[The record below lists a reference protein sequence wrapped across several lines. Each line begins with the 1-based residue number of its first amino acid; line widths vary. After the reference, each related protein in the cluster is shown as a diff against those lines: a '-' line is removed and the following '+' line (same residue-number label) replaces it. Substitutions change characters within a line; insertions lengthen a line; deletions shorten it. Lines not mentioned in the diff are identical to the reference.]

1 MENYITEIV
10 APSLTDVSYGKS
22 IDQQF
27 ENINENFRKVG
38 NHDFIKGQPGDSI
51 EIENVK
57 IFNYDNTGE
66 LSEIELLGSNL
77 YNALKNAVEEFA
89 KSESSVIDNPL
100 CSVGEFNWD
109 DAIMKS
115 DFNIPIVVYKNSV
128 NDTKEYVCSA
138 STVSFFDNRFSADAI
153 EANQNAESNI
163 YDNGVV
169 DVTSLL
175 NFKKNNGEWSC
186 TLNLSFPRL
195 KYKDG
200 LFYWVINNDNTTIK
214 STGIKGDRG
223 ESGIVYV
230 GLCEAFPTEY
240 ENTPI
245 IITQFLN
252 SAGKWDPQVPAS
264 LKIGD
269 TIIVY
274 YKSEDSDDYLGYS
287 ITRITNI
294 NGNTVQAEYNP
305 SSNISYID
313 FAGKTKEFFKLLG
326 SEAMDSKN
334 NPARGIF
341 LLMDNPR
348 KNGESI
354 TQDENIEDSYAHMI
368 YNNGGELNISPVQT
382 YEFEGGYPELI
393 DNENLKLNINYNTN
407 IKGNTSITGNTDIKA
422 SNTIIKLNSTGVG
435 IESSDIRLKGN
446 TTISSDEEDSELKIT
461 SASIGIKTG
470 TTNIK
475 GNVSIDGDMSIDG
488 DVAIQDK
495 KLTVTCPTHSGGIDK
510 HNCLNVDPANET
522 VTLCSVD
529 EGVGIIETDGG
540 YIDLKAQESLSGG
553 QKSGIRMH
561 YTDGVNIAWWD
572 KDNASG
578 SELIVTSAEIGITAK
593 NTKITG
599 EAEIDGNMEITGDVN
614 FYEPYNERNIFKT
627 TSAEVGI
634 YLPTTII
641 PENIPKDPD
650 DITQKG
656 KTGLRVQGGGVENI
670 LGGVSLYGDAIK
682 VTHGNITV
690 EDGNIV
696 VENENVITGML
707 RPRRNY
713 MYISSSDNDANTID
727 LKTYRWNY
735 EIDIVW
741 AADLVNNMKIKYGDI
756 TMIPGS
762 QDTYKINIYKQ
773 GDNSGTIG
781 IYGRD
786 NLKAEKTF
794 NVASGE
800 VCGVMFITNNLAGGN
815 IRTFGAGITLKS

>member
-1 MENYITEIV
+1 MLGIQNN
-10 APSLTDVSYGKS
+10 TDSHFDYD
-22 IDQQF
+22 IY
-27 ENINENFRKVG
+27 
-38 NHDFIKGQPGDSI
+38 I

-66 LSEIELLGSNL
+66 LSEIELLGLNL
-77 YNALKNAVEEFA
+77 YNALKSAVEKFA

-109 DAIMKS
+109 DAIMKG
-115 DFNIPIVVYKNSV
+115 DFNIPMVVYKNSV

-169 DVTSLL
+169 DVTCLL
-175 NFKKNNGEWSC
+175 NFKKNNGEWDC

-200 LFYWVINNDNTTIK
+200 LFYWVINNNDNTTIK

-223 ESGIVYV
+223 EPGVVYV

-245 IITQFLN
+245 TIKQFLN
-252 SAGKWDPQVPAS
+252 SAGKWDEQVPAS

-294 NGNTVQAEYNP
+294 NGNTIQAEYNP

-313 FAGKTKEFFKLLG
+313 FAEKTKEFFKFLG
-326 SEAMDSKN
+326 SEAADSKN

-348 KNGESI
+348 KRGESI

-368 YNNGGELNISPVQT
+368 YNNGGELNITPVQT
-382 YEFEGGYPELI
+382 YEFEGNPELI

-407 IKGNTSITGNTDIKA
+407 IKGNTNITGNTDIKA
-422 SNTIIKLNSTGVG
+422 SNTIIKLNSAGVG

-495 KLTVTCPTHSGGIDK
+495 KLTVTCQTHGGGIYK

-599 EAEIDGNMEITGDVN
+599 EAEIDGNTEITGDVN
-614 FYEPYNERNIFKT
+614 FYEPYNNRNIFKA

-634 YLPTTII
+634 DSPEIKLNGATTI
-641 PENIPKDPD
+641 
-650 DITQKG
+650 
-656 KTGLRVQGGGVENI
+656 TGNRAGNGIGLTIHGGEKAYTTESGFVYTMGGVG
-670 LGGVSLYGDAIK
+670 LKVSG
-682 VTHGNITV
+682 
-690 EDGNIV
+690 
-696 VENENVITGML
+696 
-707 RPRRNY
+707 
-713 MYISSSDNDANTID
+713 
-727 LKTYRWNY
+727 
-735 EIDIVW
+735 
-741 AADLVNNMKIKYGDI
+741 
-756 TMIPGS
+756 
-762 QDTYKINIYKQ
+762 
-773 GDNSGTIG
+773 
-781 IYGRD
+781 
-786 NLKAEKTF
+786 
-794 NVASGE
+794 
-800 VCGVMFITNNLAGGN
+800 
-815 IRTFGAGITLKS
+815 GAGISLNGISNVGNSIEATGDIVVTGKVKASAGFYEDSDERLKDFHEDIEVCLDDIAKLPKKYFTWKDDDTKISNIGTSAQEVQKLYPELVSKDDNGNLSVAYDKLSIIALKAIDVLNEKNKELEKRIEKLEKYLNK